1 MSGPG
6 TFFGLEIGRR
16 GLTSERRALDV
27 VGHNLSNA
35 NTDGYSRQEAVHVA
49 TDPYC
54 NPVLNQELIPGQIG
68 TGVEISYIRR
78 YRDLYM
84 DNQWRDVASS
94 EGYWEGLNESLKK
107 VEAAFPE
114 PDETNGLQTL
124 IGKFFNAWEDL
135 NNNPQDIG
143 SKAAVR
149 EAGAELTTTFRQ
161 TYTQLSDVRQNV
173 DSLINDKVDRINS
186 LTQQI
191 TEVSTAIAR
200 IIDLHEQPND
210 LLDKR
215 DLLLDELSK
224 LGPVTVENSSDGY
237 VSVSLYG
244 QELVAMDNSKVD
256 ITRADAEG
264 WAASNT
270 ETGMLVGYIN
280 ALDKVDNYM
289 AMMDELALGLTDTVN
304 ALHATTT
311 SSGTYPDFFTAT
323 GAADIDLSAEV
334 KSAITNVNGDKALD
348 IGGLRT
354 DLTMLGNTATFE
366 SYYRGLT
373 TMVGADTQGSA
384 DRLGTQNA
392 VMDQVNNLR
401 ESLIGVSSDEELTKM
416 IQYQYAYQSSART
429 VTVMDSLLDTLINRM
444 AV

>member
-35 NTDGYSRQEAVHVA
+35 STDGYSRQEAVHAA

-54 NPVLNQELIPGQIG
+54 NPVLNQKLVPGQIG

-78 YRDLYM
+78 YRDQYM

-135 NNNPQDIG
+135 NNTPQDIG
-143 SKAAVR
+143 AKAAVR
-149 EAGAELTTTFRQ
+149 EAGAELTTTIRQ
-161 TYTQLSDVRQNV
+161 TYTQVSDVRQNV
-173 DSLINDKVDRINS
+173 DSVIDEKVARINS

-200 IIDLHEQPND
+200 IIDLGEQPND

-215 DLLLDELSK
+215 DLLLDELGK
-224 LGPVTVENSSDGY
+224 LGKVTVENSPDGY

-244 QELVAMDNSKVD
+244 QELVATDNSKVD
-256 ITRADAEG
+256 ITRADAES
-264 WAASNT
+264 WAAANP

-280 ALDKVDNYM
+280 ALDKIDNYM
-289 AMMDELALGLTDTVN
+289 SMMDELALGLTNAVN
-304 ALHATTT
+304 TLHATTT

-323 GAADIDLSAEV
+323 GAADFDLSADV

-373 TMVGADTQGSA
+373 TMIGADTQGSA

-392 VMDQVNNLR
+392 VKDQVNNLR

-429 VTVMDSLLDTLINRM
+429 VTVMDDLLDTLINRM

>member
-16 GLTSERRALDV
+16 GLQAERQALEV

-35 NTDGYSRQEAVHVA
+35 STEGYSRQEAVHEA

-54 NPVLNQELIPGQIG
+54 NPVLNQKLLPGQIG
-68 TGVEISYIRR
+68 TGVEITYIRR

-84 DNQWRDVASS
+84 DNQWRDVACSQ
-94 EGYWEGLNESLKK
+94 GYWEGLNESLKK

-114 PDETNGLQTL
+114 PDEEYGLQTL

-135 NNNPQDIG
+135 NNTPQDIG
-143 SKAAVR
+143 PKAAVR
-149 EAGAELTTTFRQ
+149 EAGAELATTFRQ
-161 TYTQLSDVRQNV
+161 TYMQLSDVRNNI
-173 DSLINDKVDRINS
+173 DSVIDEKVARINS

-200 IIDLHEQPND
+200 IIKLGEQPND

-215 DLLLDELSK
+215 DLLLDELGK
-224 LGPVTVENSSDGY
+224 IGRVTVENSADGY

-244 QELVAMDNSKVD
+244 QELVAFDNSRVD

-264 WAASNT
+264 WAATNP
-270 ETGMLVGYIN
+270 ETGMLVGYFD
-280 ALDKVDNYM
+280 ALDKVDEYM
-289 AMMDELALGLTDTVN
+289 SMMDELALGLTNVVN

-311 SSGTYPDFFTAT
+311 ASGTYPDFFTAT
-323 GAADIDLSAEV
+323 GAADFNLSADV
-334 KSAITNVNGDKALD
+334 QSAITNVNGDMALD

-366 SYYRGLT
+366 GYYRGLT
-373 TMVGADTQGSA
+373 TMIGADTQGSA

-392 VMDQVNNLR
+392 VMTQVDNLR
-401 ESLIGVSSDEELTKM
+401 ESLIGVSTDEELTKM
-416 IQYQYAYQSSART
+416 IQFQYAYQSSART
-429 VTVMDSLLDTLINRM
+429 ITVMDELLDTLINRT